1 MSRRSTLKL
10 FAASRVAGL
19 RVYLT
24 ALWKLFRHP
33 QTPRPAKWVAGAV
46 LAYALSPIDLIPDFV
61 PVLGLLD
68 DVVIVPLG
76 VALAIRLTPRPLWE
90 QMLREAEAAP
100 FKLPKVWW
108 GALLIGLVWALLL
121 GLLIWAGWRLV
132 AGA

>member
-1 MSRRSTLKL
+1 MDLRRPIKL
-10 FAASRVAGL
+10 FAMSRLGRI

-24 ALWKLFRHP
+24 ALWKLARHP
-33 QTPRPAKWVAGAV
+33 QTPKPAKWVAGAV
-46 LAYALSPIDLIPDFV
+46 LAYALSPVDLIPDFV

-100 FKLPKVWW
+100 LTLPKVWSGAVLIVLIW
-108 GALLIGLVWALLL
+108 VALLALLV
-121 GLLIWAGWRLV
+121 WAGWRF
-132 AGA
+132 AGGL

>member
-1 MSRRSTLKL
+1 MSNRPAKL
-10 FAASRVAGL
+10 FAVGRIARI

-24 ALWKLFRHP
+24 ALWKLVRHP

-68 DVVIVPLG
+68 DIVIVPLG

-100 FKLPKVWW
+100 LKLPKMWW
-108 GALLIGLVWALLL
+108 GAVLIGIVWAALLAL
-121 GLLIWAGWRLV
+121 CIWGLWRLV
-132 AGA
+132 ASA

>member
-1 MSRRSTLKL
+1 MSLRRPTKL
-10 FAASRVAGL
+10 FALSRLGRI

-24 ALWKLFRHP
+24 ALWKLVRHP
-33 QTPRPAKWVAGAV
+33 QTPKPAKWVAGAV

-68 DVVIVPLG
+68 DIVIVPLG

-90 QMLREAEAAP
+90 QLLREAEAAP
-100 FKLPKVWW
+100 LALPKMWS
-108 GALLIGLVWALLL
+108 GALLIVALWLALLA
-121 GLLIWAGWRLV
+121 LLVWAGWRLV